1 MLDVGLGP
9 NLQHVGGPGRA
20 ASEKGLGDK
29 FGEIVKMVAETV
41 EAHMFKDCGHSIPE
55 EAPVAVVKH
64 ILGMTARTM
73 RGSKNDRYTEH
84 YFTAGSRDP
93 GR

>member
-9 NLQHVGGPGRA
+9 NLQHFGGPGRA

-29 FGEIVKMVAETV
+29 FGEMVKMVAETV
-41 EAHMFKDCGHSIPE
+41 DAHTLKDCGHFIPE
-55 EAPVAVVKH
+55 EAPVVVKH

-73 RGSKNDRYTEH
+73 RGSKK
-84 YFTAGSRDP
+84 
-93 GR
+93 